1 MKDVLRQAVAHSLAG
16 LIAAALSCAI
26 AAHAKKPALAESQP
40 AEPAADRVA
49 PVSADADVEALKQR
63 HEAAFLVALKEQVCL
78 LTRGCVTDEGRLL
91 DALETCKLVEADLA
105 ARADSGNREAALVRG
120 LIALRM
126 AQSHSSRSLDKIN
139 AQLPG
144 ASVVLRRRWAQETQ
158 VGERYLSI
166 AAQQGQPQACLALAE
181 HLSARVPQ
189 TEAQLVSHL
198 FLCAVTGFDA
208 KGDRAGAIDAY
219 SKMRAALRPS
229 DPLLVNA
236 HVLIYRLKSPGR
248 PWQQVEPA
256 EAMAVRK
263 AASP

>member
-1 MKDVLRQAVAHSLAG
+1 MLRQAVAHSLAG

-144 ASVVLRRRWAQETQ
+144 ASVVLRRR
-158 VGERYLSI
+158 
-166 AAQQGQPQACLALAE
+166 
-181 HLSARVPQ
+181 
-189 TEAQLVSHL
+189 
-198 FLCAVTGFDA
+198 
-208 KGDRAGAIDAY
+208 
-219 SKMRAALRPS
+219 
-229 DPLLVNA
+229 
-236 HVLIYRLKSPGR
+236 
-248 PWQQVEPA
+248 
-256 EAMAVRK
+256 
-263 AASP
+263 